1 LAAISSAAQSSEAE
15 AMIDLSAL
23 PIFPC
28 NLAKEPLTAHG
39 FKDARRGANTRGWP
53 LVGFATGAV
62 SGIDVLDLDPTGN
75 DWYGQKLW
83 ALPQTRAHQTQRGL
97 HLLFRHAPGLRCS
110 TSRIAP
116 GVDVKADGGY
126 AIFWPRQGL
135 AVKDLPLAEWPGW
148 LLQLALEQKDEGSAK
163 RDPDRFLSL
172 AHGFGVHGYTEA
184 LFKLDP
190 AGWNNKTEKTAKGYL
205 RWLALMSACKAVG
218 ISADDFVAWCVQDPD
233 YANDADEIRPKW
245 EGLKPKHGGVL
256 WATLSKAGI
265 KLGREKKE
273 PVEDPL
279 PAGTSYSRQPTRS
292 NWRFRLECTCNKFIR
307 EPSEPMLFWAA
318 CVFAEV
324 MAQHHK
330 PTPSIATKLL
340 EDAAKQSGLWK
351 QLGADEVR
359 RTITNGLHH
368 VEKQILAREEP

>member
-1 LAAISSAAQSSEAE
+1 
-15 AMIDLSAL
+15 
-23 PIFPC
+23 
-28 NLAKEPLTAHG
+28 
-39 FKDARRGANTRGWP
+39 
-53 LVGFATGAV
+53 
-62 SGIDVLDLDPTGN
+62 
-75 DWYGQKLW
+75 
-83 ALPQTRAHQTQRGL
+83 
-97 HLLFRHAPGLRCS
+97 
-110 TSRIAP
+110 
-116 GVDVKADGGY
+116 
-126 AIFWPRQGL
+126 
-135 AVKDLPLAEWPGW
+135 
-148 LLQLALEQKDEGSAK
+148 
-163 RDPDRFLSL
+163 
-172 AHGFGVHGYTEA
+172 
-184 LFKLDP
+184 
-190 AGWNNKTEKTAKGYL
+190 
-205 RWLALMSACKAVG
+205 VG

-245 EGLKPKHGGVL
+245 EGLKPKHGGVF

-279 PAGTSYSRQPTRS
+279 PARPSYSPQPTRS

-330 PTPSIATKLL
+330 PKPSIATKLL

-351 QLGADEVR
+351 KLGADEVR

-368 VEKQILAREEP
+368 VEKKILAREEPQ